1 MESSSKTLPPAE
13 RGRLWWLRFAFDSLL
28 GEVLLWIFSLLLFLW
43 ALSVIMTYQVA
54 DSLANKPYDEQ
65 LSNDVRAVANLV
77 SLDRSHINMASPS
90 VARDMLRADAK
101 DHVYYQVSGPDGRL
115 LAGDKDIPPAEL
127 TETSEPGLVM
137 FRDDEIAGEEVR
149 VAYMFLAAPKASQYV
164 TVQVAETRKK
174 REGLAS
180 SIVSGVI
187 VPQFVIVPLAV
198 LFVYLGLARGITP
211 LHRLQRELS
220 RRRPYDLSAVSVEG
234 IPEEIR
240 PMIEAMNGVMQ
251 RLEDNLGAQRRFI
264 ADAAHQ
270 LKTPLTGLRTQTELA
285 LTESDPENLRKALKH
300 VAAGTEQLS
309 HLTAQLLSLARAEA
323 TSEQAGRFAQLDLR
337 EIARDV
343 AMAWADRALE
353 KSIDLSYEEMPHPIV
368 VFGSAFLLH
377 EMLANLLDNAVKYTP
392 RGGLVSM
399 HLLIRDEA
407 PLYCEVVVEDSGAGI
422 PESERERVFER
433 FYRALG
439 AGGEGSGLGLAIVKE
454 VVDLHGGRIKIRTPP
469 AGGGTLIVVR
479 IPLAEESLS

>member
-1 MESSSKTLPPAE
+1 MESSGNPLPPAE

-43 ALSVIMTYQVA
+43 ALSIIMTYQVA

-65 LSNDVRAVANLV
+65 LGNDVRAVANLV
-77 SLDRSHINMASPS
+77 GLDRTRINITSPG
-90 VARDMLRADAK
+90 VAREMLRADAK
-101 DHVYYQVSGPDGRL
+101 DHVYYQVSGPDGKL

-127 TETSEPGLVM
+127 TETTEPGSVM

-149 VAYMFLAAPKASQYV
+149 VAFMFLAGPKASQYV
-164 TVQVAETRKK
+164 SVQVAETRKK
-174 REGLAS
+174 REGLAG

-251 RLEDNLGAQRRFI
+251 RLENNLGAQRRFI

-285 LTESDPENLRKALKH
+285 LMETDPDHLRKALKN
-300 VAAGTEQLS
+300 VAAGAEQLS

-323 TSEQAGRFAQLDLR
+323 TSEQAGRFTHLDLR

-343 AMAWADRALE
+343 AVAWADRALE
-353 KSIDLSYEEMPHPIV
+353 KSIDLSYEEPAARVI

-377 EMLANLLDNAVKYTP
+377 EMLANLVDNAVKYTP
-392 RGGLVSM
+392 REGLVSL
-399 HLLIRDEA
+399 HLLLHSGD
-407 PLYCEVVVEDSGAGI
+407 PNYCEILVEDSGVGI

-439 AGGEGSGLGLAIVKE
+439 VGEDGSGLGLAIVKE
-454 VVDLHGGRIKIRTPP
+454 VVELHGGSIEIRTPP
-469 AGGGTLIVVR
+469 IGTGTLMVLRLPGPEVAS
-479 IPLAEESLS
+479 P